1 MRTDAAE
8 RGASLSLA
16 SPGQLWSRTAHPA
29 QSCDLSHCR
38 SGVDERGARGRGCIG
53 AVEAESTDGRSGT
66 GEQGSGASHPPLA
79 GLRVSYE
86 SDRLDED
93 EVAATPLEQFRG
105 WLADAVAAGLPE
117 PNAMA
122 LATVDATGQPSNR
135 HVLLKDVDP
144 RGFVFFTNLASRKA
158 RELAANPRAS
168 IVFPWFQLHRQVIV
182 LGRAEALPREET
194 AAYFRTRPRASQ
206 LGAWA
211 SRQSE
216 ELSGRSVLEDRYA
229 ELDARWPD
237 EVPVPD
243 FWGGLVVRP
252 VSVEFWVG
260 RRSRLH
266 DRLRYTATGPDA
278 TPPLDAP
285 GSWTLTRLYP

>member
-1 MRTDAAE
+1 M
-8 RGASLSLA
+8 
-16 SPGQLWSRTAHPA
+16 
-29 QSCDLSHCR
+29 
-38 SGVDERGARGRGCIG
+38 
-53 AVEAESTDGRSGT
+53 EAESPDRRSGAD
-66 GEQGSGASHPPLA
+66 EPGSGATHAPLA
-79 GLRVSYE
+79 ALRVSYE
-86 SDRLDED
+86 SDRLDEN

-122 LATVDATGQPSNR
+122 LATADVSGQPSNR

-158 RELAANPRAS
+158 RDLAGNPRAS
-168 IVFPWFQLHRQVIV
+168 IVFPWFQMHRQVIV
-182 LGRAEALPREET
+182 VGLVEALPRQET
-194 AAYFRTRPRASQ
+194 DAYFRSRPRASQ

-216 ELSGRSVLEDRYA
+216 ELAARSVLEDRYA

-243 FWGGLVVRP
+243 FWGGLVLRP
-252 VSVEFWVG
+252 TSVEFWVG

-266 DRLRYTATGPDA
+266 DRLRYTAAGPDA

-285 GSWTLTRLYP
+285 GSWALTRLYP